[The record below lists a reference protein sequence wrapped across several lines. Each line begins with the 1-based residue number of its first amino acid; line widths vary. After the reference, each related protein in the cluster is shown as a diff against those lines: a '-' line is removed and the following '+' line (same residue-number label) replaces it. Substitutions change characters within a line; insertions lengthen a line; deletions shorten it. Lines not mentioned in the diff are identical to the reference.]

1 MNKKQLLGMVCLV
14 GALVSCQ
21 TKTQGQATVPAI
33 DLTAMD
39 TLVNPTEDFY
49 RYVNGSWMANN
60 PLPDAYS
67 RYGSFD
73 ILRDSSKNQ
82 IRAIVE
88 DLQRG
93 KAEKGSNEY
102 RISTLYAQAMDS
114 VTRNQ
119 LGATPIQGDLKAV
132 EALGSKA
139 EVVRFAA
146 QRDQEFGS
154 GTLFSSYVFTDQ
166 KNSTVN
172 IFHLRQTGLALG
184 PKDYYLEDSET
195 MKTIRAGYLTFI
207 ERIATLAG
215 YAEADAKRIA
225 SNTLKLETE
234 LAKMA
239 YSPMELRNPENNYN
253 ITEIAA
259 YAKAHTGFDW
269 AGYFSERGL
278 QITTANFA
286 QIRFFDAFDSWFA
299 KVDLAEL
306 KDLLLAKTLRGAAS
320 YLSDEFSDAS
330 FDFFGR
336 IVSGRKEQKP
346 RWERSLGV
354 VEGTLG
360 EALSQVY
367 VQRHFSP
374 KAKERMLELVGNLQ
388 KALGQ
393 RVDQLTWMSAET
405 KAKAKE
411 KLNGFTVKIGYPDQW
426 KDYSALDIDASK
438 TYYENVKSAT
448 RFEQQENLADL
459 GKPVDRTKWLMN
471 AHEVNAYYM
480 PTTNEIC
487 FPAGILQPP
496 FFNVDA
502 DDAVNYGAI
511 GVVIGHE
518 MIHGFDDQG
527 AKYDVHGNLNN
538 WWTAED
544 ADKFKAS
551 TTRLDGQF
559 SANEVLPGL
568 FANGS
573 LTLGENIADQGGLTI
588 AYEALRL
595 AKGLDAQPK
604 DGFTPAQRF
613 FIAYARL
620 WGQNINEQEIHRLT
634 KVDPHSLGE
643 LRVNQALKNI
653 KEFHEAFGT
662 KPGDKMYLAPEERI
676 VVW

>member
-14 GALVSCQ
+14 GALVSCE
-21 TKTQGQATVPAI
+21 TKPQEQATVPAI
-33 DLTAMD
+33 DLSAMD

-49 RYVNGSWMANN
+49 RYVNGAWMINN
-60 PLPDAYS
+60 PLPAAYG

-73 ILRDSSKNQ
+73 VLRDSSKSH

-88 DLQRG
+88 DLQKV

-114 VTRNQ
+114 VTRNK
-119 LGATPIQGDLKAV
+119 LGATPIMDDLKAV
-132 EALGSKA
+132 EALSSKA
-139 EVVRFAA
+139 DVVRFAA
-146 QRDQEFGS
+146 QKDQEYGS
-154 GTLFSSYVFTDQ
+154 GVLFTSYVFTDQ

-172 IFHLRQTGLALG
+172 IFHLRQSSLGLG

-195 MKTIRAGYLTFI
+195 MKTIRAGYLTYL

-225 SNTLKLETE
+225 SNTLRLETE
-234 LAKMA
+234 LAKIA

-253 ITEIAA
+253 ITEIAS

-269 AGYFSERGL
+269 AGYFAQRGL
-278 QITTANFA
+278 QLTTANFS

-299 KVDLAEL
+299 QVDLATL
-306 KDLLLAKTLRGAAS
+306 KDLLLAKTLRGAAG

-336 IVSGRKEQKP
+336 IVGGRTEQKP

-360 EALSQVY
+360 EALSEVY

-411 KLNGFTVKIGYPDQW
+411 KLNGFTVKIGYPDKW

-438 TYYENVKSAT
+438 TYYENIKSAT
-448 RFEQQENLADL
+448 RFEQLENLADL

-527 AKYDVHGNLNN
+527 AKYDVKGNLNN

-544 ADKFKAS
+544 AEKFKAS

-595 AKGLDAQPK
+595 AKGLDVQPK

-653 KEFHEAFGT
+653 KEFHDAFGT
-662 KPGDKMYLAPEERI
+662 KPGNKMYLAPEERI